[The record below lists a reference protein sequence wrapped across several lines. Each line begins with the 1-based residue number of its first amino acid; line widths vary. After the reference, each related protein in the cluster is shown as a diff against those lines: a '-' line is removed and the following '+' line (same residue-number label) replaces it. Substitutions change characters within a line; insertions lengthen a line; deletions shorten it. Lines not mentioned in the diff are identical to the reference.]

1 MIILMIHI
9 HHETA
14 VLPNYVSIIKYFIL
28 DILDL
33 IQCGLVVLPAIQV
46 MNCRQWPLLLTWFNF
61 NPSMDK

>member
-14 VLPNYVSIIKYFIL
+14 VLPNYVSIIKYFNL

-33 IQCGLVVLPAIQV
+33 IQCGLVVLPAIQG
-46 MNCRQWPLLLTWFNF
+46 PLLLTWFNF